1 MSAISVLSQ
10 GKSFPVGTSKTQKGI
25 NFCVFSHHAEKIELQ
40 FFDHKNDGEPTHTFI
55 LDKQVNKTYDYW
67 HIELKG
73 VKSGQLYGYKVKG
86 DGTDGNCLDQDKL
99 LIDPYTLST
108 AVSDQYS
115 RKKASIP
122 GDNTAFAIKSM
133 YLDKDNYDWEG
144 DTTLRHDYF
153 KTVIYEVHVGGF
165 TKNPNSGVTAKLRGT
180 YQGMIEKIPYLKEL
194 GITAVELLPVH
205 QFDKQDAPGGF
216 NYWGYS
222 PIAFFAPHNG
232 YATNPDDGSALNEFR
247 DMVKAFHKA
256 DIEVYLDVVFN
267 HTAEA
272 GYKKPIL
279 SFKGFGNKTYYI
291 MKEDGYHYQDFSG
304 CGNSFNANNSVARRL
319 VLDCL
324 KFWVNDM
331 HVDGFRFD
339 LASVLAR
346 DEKGEAMSNP
356 SLLWEIETDPMLA
369 GTKIIAEAWDAGGLY
384 QVGAFIGRKWG
395 EWNGKFRDDV
405 RRFLKGDENA
415 VASFAQRI
423 LGSPDIYYGD
433 KKTPYK
439 SINFVSCHDGFTLN
453 DVVSYNEKH
462 NMANGEFN
470 NDGGNDN
477 YSWNCGIE
485 GPTSNTNVEALRLRQ
500 IKNFFVTTLLSIG
513 TPMFWMGDEVR
524 RSQQGNNNA
533 YCHDNELSWFDW
545 DLVEKNKELFKFV
558 SRLIQYSK
566 NPVYIWGNYA
576 EIQEKNSFNWH
587 GVELNKPDT
596 NSNSHSLSFT
606 VNSKNGDLSHQ
617 FLFNSYWEE
626 LTFELPKPV
635 GSGWT
640 LQIDTAADFP
650 NDCFYD
656 GVFPKHEGHNITIAP
671 RSIVILLSKK

>member
-1 MSAISVLSQ
+1 MSSIKEISQ
-10 GKSFPVGTSKTQKGI
+10 GKSFPVGTSKTQKGV
-25 NFCVFSHHAEKIELQ
+25 NFCVFSHHAEKVELH
-40 FFDHKNDGEPTHTFI
+40 FFNHKNDPEPSQVFV
-55 LDKQVNKTYDYW
+55 LDKDEHKSYDYW
-67 HIELKG
+67 HIELSG
-73 VKSGQLYGYKVKG
+73 VKSGQLYGYKVQG
-86 DGTDGNCLDQDKL
+86 DGTDGHCLDRDKL

-108 AVSDQYS
+108 AVSDKYS
-115 RKKASIP
+115 REKASVP
-122 GDNTAFAIKSM
+122 GNNTEFAIKSM
-133 YLDKDNYDWEG
+133 YLEKDDYDWEG

-180 YQGMIEKIPYLKEL
+180 YKGMIEKIPYLQEL

-205 QFDKQDAPGGF
+205 QFDVQDAPGGL

-222 PIAFFAPHNG
+222 PVAFFAPHNG
-232 YATNPDDGSALNEFR
+232 YATNPDNGSALNEFR

-272 GYKKPIL
+272 GYKKPVL

-291 MKEDGYHYQDFSG
+291 MKEDGVHYQDFSG

-356 SLLWEIETDPMLA
+356 SLLWEIETDPMLT

-384 QVGAFIGRKWG
+384 QVGTFIGRKWG

-405 RRFLKGDENA
+405 RRFLKGDQGL
-415 VASFAQRI
+415 VTTFAQRM

-477 YSWNCGIE
+477 YSWNCGVE
-485 GPTSNTNVEALRLRQ
+485 GATEDKEIEALRLRQ
-500 IKNFFVTTLLSIG
+500 IKNFFATTLLSIG

-524 RSQQGNNNA
+524 RTQQGNNNA

-545 DLVEKNKELFKFV
+545 SLVEKNKDLFKFV
-558 SRLIQYSK
+558 SRLVEFAK
-566 NPVYIWGNYA
+566 NPINIWGSYA
-576 EIQEKNSFNWH
+576 EIKETNVFDWH
-587 GVELNKPDT
+587 GVKLNEPDT

-606 VNSKNGDLSHQ
+606 ATSKDKSESHQ
-617 FLFNSYWEE
+617 FMFNAFWEE
-626 LTFELPKPV
+626 LEFELPEPLGDSWYV
-635 GSGWT
+635 Q
-640 LQIDTAADFP
+640 LDTAAEFP
-650 NDCFYD
+650 NDCFYEKD
-656 GVFPKHEGHNITIAP
+656 YPKYKGSTIIVKP